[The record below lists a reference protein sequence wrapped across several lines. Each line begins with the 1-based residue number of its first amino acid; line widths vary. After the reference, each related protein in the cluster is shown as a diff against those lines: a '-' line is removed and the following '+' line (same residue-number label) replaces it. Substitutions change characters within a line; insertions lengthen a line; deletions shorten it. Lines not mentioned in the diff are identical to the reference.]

1 LGVDLKLNGQHYILF
16 QFQNTLFP
24 SIIVVIALHRE
35 MGGYMSAH
43 QVEGWMHSMGDFGY
57 ILGFLLPFIES
68 FIPVLPLFVF
78 VFVNVDTFGLFLGI
92 IVSWLGTFLGSFVV
106 FLIVRA
112 FANTTVMDKVKN
124 RKDVRKFLNFV
135 NKQGVTPIFIMLCFP
150 FTPSALMNVVAGLS
164 KMKVRTFFL
173 VLAVSNLI
181 AMALTGVLGRDMHSI
196 LSSPIRVIIMALIL
210 AGLWYLS
217 SRLEKRFMK

>member
-1 LGVDLKLNGQHYILF
+1 MGVDLKLNGQHYILF

-57 ILGFLLPFIES
+57 ILGFMLPFIES

-217 SRLEKRFMK
+217 RRLEKRFMK

>member
-1 LGVDLKLNGQHYILF
+1 MIVKLKLNGQYYILF

-43 QVEGWMHSMGDFGY
+43 QVENWMHSMGNFGY
-57 ILGFLLPFIES
+57 VLGFLLPFIES

-112 FANTTVMDKVKN
+112 FANTNVMDKVKN

-196 LSSPIRVIIMALIL
+196 LSSPIRVIIMVLIL

-217 SRLEKRFMK
+217 RRLEKRFMK

>member
-1 LGVDLKLNGQHYILF
+1 MGVDLKLNGQHYILF

-217 SRLEKRFMK
+217 RRLEKRFMK